1 MCKMALSLCAEADTC
16 FDSYMKKTL
25 TLLRDIYNQNMQNH
39 CNIKSASLG
48 LADIKRIKKKKKG

>member
-1 MCKMALSLCAEADTC
+1 MCKTSLSLCAEADTC

-25 TLLRDIYNQNMQNH
+25 TLLQDIYNQNMQNY

-48 LADIKRIKKKKKG
+48 LAYIKREKNG